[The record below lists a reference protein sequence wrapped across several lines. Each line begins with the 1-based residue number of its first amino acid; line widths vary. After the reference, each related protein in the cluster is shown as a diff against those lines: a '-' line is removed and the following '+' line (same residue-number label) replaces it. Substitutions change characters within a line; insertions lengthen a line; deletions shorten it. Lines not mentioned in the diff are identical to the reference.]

1 MKGIIFD
8 ICSKILHATTMKHIL
23 WITCF
28 GAFLTLISCSGDDEP
43 LLQQKKENFYIN
55 LTWDDSLYSIT
66 NDTYQLDSSGA
77 TFACAG
83 NYTNGQR
90 STENYIYKKQPLSLN
105 APQDTNF
112 ITAVYFDISKKVFE
126 DELNS
131 EDEFSYMKEML
142 SADQF
147 GFPVNSSGYYKVY
160 DPENVEFIVEKGVSA
175 EVYLDISNRGKFYR
189 SSSVVPNERANE
201 SFFKLDNFTTVED
214 STVKDYQYIIEGSFS
229 VNLFGGDDE
238 TESKTIT
245 GTLRW
250 PVKAIKNSKLLSLCE

>member
-1 MKGIIFD
+1 
-8 ICSKILHATTMKHIL
+8 MKHIL

-126 DELNS
+126 DELSS

-147 GFPVNSSGYYKVY
+147 GFPINTSGYYKVY
-160 DPENVEFIVEKGVSA
+160 DLENDEFIVEKGVSA
-175 EVYLDISNRGKFYR
+175 EAYLYISTQDEFYS
-189 SSSVVPNERANE
+189 SSSVVPNERDDK
-201 SFFKLDNFTTVED
+201 SFFKLDSFIAVED
-214 STVKDYQYIIEGSFS
+214 STVRDYQYIIEGSFS
-229 VNLFGGDDE
+229 VNLFRGHYG
-238 TESKTIT
+238 TESETVA
-245 GTLRW
+245 GTFRW
-250 PVKAIKNSKLLSLCE
+250 PVKAVKNSKLLSLCE